1 MKLLIAFLVLFAF
14 TASAQN
20 PYATLVYDSL
30 VICDFGNIEETES
43 NITQIGSS
51 YLLKSE
57 PQKRIK
63 LSTTEAKDFSNKIGL
78 KSSYGQ
84 PTAACFMPHFA
95 AMYYKDGK
103 GIACVEICVDCNIL
117 DASHDIKAMEH
128 TPQKADDGS
137 IYYINTG
144 MSKEFRKYL
153 KGLLLKYK
161 FSHAPNGD
169 SPND

>member
-1 MKLLIAFLVLFAF
+1 MKFLSLLLVFFLCSVK
-14 TASAQN
+14 AQN
-20 PYATLVYDSL
+20 PYLTLDYDSL
-30 VICDFGNIEETES
+30 VICDFGNIEETEG

-51 YLLKSE
+51 YLLKSK
-57 PQKRIK
+57 PQNRLA
-63 LSTTEAKDFSNKIGL
+63 LSIVEAKEFSNKIGL

-117 DASHDIKAMEH
+117 DASHGIKAMEH

-153 KGLLLKYK
+153 TGLLLKYK
-161 FSHAPNGD
+161 FSHAPNGE